1 MKIPLLQ
8 KLSAKEQRLVYIIL
22 GLGGL
27 WLIYS
32 YLIEPAFSKL
42 TELDETIKQC
52 KELKASDDIIRERK
66 EFIIKDYETYQSY
79 MTPPEETAKEN
90 SKLAEL
96 INGLAQKSQV
106 TINNLAT
113 KEAKECRVVLDCEG
127 KITSIIQFIY
137 DLSCA
142 PVLLK
147 IEKVD
152 LSLKAPKDE
161 PIKCMLTISRP
172 KLF

>member
-22 GLGGL
+22 ILAGLY
-27 WLIYS
+27 LIYS
-32 YLIEPAFSKL
+32 YLIDPAFSQL
-42 TELDETIKQC
+42 VDLDEKIKQC
-52 KELKASDDIIRERK
+52 KEQKSSDDMIRERK
-66 EFIIKDYETYQSY
+66 EFILKDYETYQIY
-79 MTPPEETAKEN
+79 MTPLEETSREK
-90 SKLAEL
+90 SKLSEL
-96 INGLAQKSQV
+96 VNGLAQKSQV
-106 TINNLAT
+106 TINNLAS
-113 KEAKECRVVLDCEG
+113 KDEKECRLVLDCEG